1 MMRHWSNTL
10 RWGACFTIAL
20 GFHAA
25 GAAALIARW
34 NDSADQVAN
43 APVIMIDL
51 APVAVAPQT
60 VPTEAPPDQVE
71 SKQQVEPDPAP
82 EKPPEIA
89 KIEPEPEPEKP
100 VEQPELKPEPVAEP
114 DLALLPPPKPP
125 QEKPVEKKKEVKK
138 KPRHRVAS
146 VASAP
151 SSADHKAERAAAP
164 MPGASA
170 RNSDALP
177 NWTSQLVARL
187 ERYKRY
193 PAEAQSRG
201 DHGVVRL
208 AFSVDRS
215 GGVHRVRIVRSSG
228 SSVLDRETL
237 SLIERAAPLP
247 APPADVSGSQI
258 AVVVPIRY
266 NIR

>member
-1 MMRHWSNTL
+1 MSRRWPDTL
-10 RWGACFTIAL
+10 RWGTCFTIAL
-20 GFHAA
+20 GFHVV
-25 GAAALIARW
+25 GAAALMARW
-34 NDSADQVAN
+34 NENSDLVAN

-51 APVAVAPQT
+51 APVPVAPET
-60 VPTEAPPDQVE
+60 TPTDVPPDQVLSRAE
-71 SKQQVEPDPAP
+71 EP
-82 EKPPEIA
+82 
-89 KIEPEPEPEKP
+89 EPEPEPEKP
-100 VEQPELKPEPVAEP
+100 VEKVEIPPDPTPEPELAMAPPVP
-114 DLALLPPPKPP
+114 I
-125 QEKPVEKKKEVKK
+125 EKPKEIKKKQK
-138 KPRHRVAS
+138 RRS

-151 SSADHKAERAAAP
+151 SVAERRAERAAAP

-170 RNSDALP
+170 RDSNALP

-193 PAEAQSRG
+193 PSEAQSRG

-208 AFSVDRS
+208 AFSVDRG
-215 GGVHRVRIVRSSG
+215 GGVHNARIVHSSG

-237 SLIERAAPLP
+237 SLVARASPLP
-247 APPADVSGSQI
+247 PPPEAVSGSQI